1 MSSGPSAHARSG
13 SAARPQPAG
22 TAAAPATL
30 AAYRRAAHAHLTP
43 GALAY
48 LEGGAGAER
57 TLLAN
62 EAAFDR
68 YVIRPTVLTGA
79 ARIDTATE
87 LLGTRLATPLLVAP
101 FGLDRLFHPDGHR
114 AVVQGAAAAGT
125 VAIASSSSGYT
136 LEDVHAAS
144 PEGAWAFQVS
154 ALGPMGVVARTAR
167 RAADAGYRA
176 LCITVDTPRPGWR
189 ERTLEDPDPPSA
201 LALASANYGPEDY
214 AERTAGAVG
223 WTWEMVAEVGDAAGI
238 PWLAKGVLT
247 AADARA
253 AVAQRAA
260 AVIVSNH
267 GGRQLD
273 GAPAAIDAL
282 PEVAA
287 AVGGTVPVIVDGG
300 VRHGSDVLVALALG
314 ATAVGIGRPA
324 AWGLTVG
331 GADGVARVLQIL
343 TEEYE
348 IARTLA
354 GGLDVT
360 RAPA

>member
-1 MSSGPSAHARSG
+1 VADDSSSSSSGLP
-13 SAARPQPAG
+13 P
-22 TAAAPATL
+22 TL
-30 AAYRRAAHAHLTP
+30 AAYRRAAHARLTP

-57 TLLAN
+57 TLRAN

-68 YVIRPTVLTGA
+68 FVIRPTVLTGA
-79 ARIDTATE
+79 ARVDTTTD
-87 LLGTRLATPLLVAP
+87 LLGAPLATPLLVAP

-125 VAIASSSSGYT
+125 VAIASSSSGFT

-144 PEGAWAFQVS
+144 PAGAWAFQVS
-154 ALGPMGVVARTAR
+154 ALGPMSVVERTAR

-223 WTWEMVAEVGDAAGI
+223 WTWEMVAEVGAGSGI

-247 AADARA
+247 ATDARA
-253 AVAQRAA
+253 AVAHGAA

-273 GAPAAIDAL
+273 GVPAAIDAL
-282 PEVAA
+282 PEVVA
-287 AVGGTVPVIVDGG
+287 AVAGALPVIVDGG
-300 VRHGSDVLVALALG
+300 VRHGSDVLVAVALG

-343 TEEYE
+343 TEEYA

-360 RAPA
+360 TTPA

>member
-1 MSSGPSAHARSG
+1 VDVYP
-13 SAARPQPAG
+13 
-22 TAAAPATL
+22 TL
-30 AAYRRAAHAHLTP
+30 ASIRRAAHARLDAS
-43 GALAY
+43 ALAY

-57 TLLAN
+57 TLRWN
-62 EAAFDR
+62 EEAFAT
-68 YVIRPTVLTGA
+68 YVIRPRVCTGEA
-79 ARIDTATE
+79 TADTRCA
-87 LLGTRLATPLLVAP
+87 LLGTPLAMPILVAP
-101 FGLDRLFHPDGHR
+101 FGLDRIFHPDGHR

-136 LEDVHAAS
+136 LEAVHAAS

-154 ALGPMGVVARTAR
+154 ALGPVGVVERTAR

-189 ERTLEDPDPPSA
+189 ERTLEDPDAPNA
-201 LALASANYGPEDY
+201 VELASANYGPSDF
-214 AERTAGAVG
+214 AERMQGAVG
-223 WTWEMVAEVGDAAGI
+223 WTWEMVGAVGAGAGI

-247 AADARA
+247 AEDARA
-253 AVAQRAA
+253 AVEHGAA

-273 GAPAAIDAL
+273 EAPASIDAL
-282 PEVAA
+282 PEVVA
-287 AVGGTVPVIVDGG
+287 AVGHRVPVVVDGG
-300 VRHGSDVLVALALG
+300 IRHGSDVLVALALG

-331 GADGVARVLQIL
+331 GAEGVARVLEIL
-343 TEEYE
+343 GTEYA

-354 GGLDVT
+354 GGLDVRRGT
-360 RAPA
+360 SSGAS